1 LYFSH
6 EFDDVG
12 GGADGP
18 VTGIDAEG
26 FEEGEDTFVEGGGEG
41 MGDVGYYFWTGFFA
55 GFETVEGCDALFLG
69 FFGETGFLI

>member
-1 LYFSH
+1 MYFSH
-6 EFDDVG
+6 NFDDVR

-18 VTGIDAEG
+18 VTGVDAER
-26 FEEGEDTFVEGGGEG
+26 FEEREDTFVEGGGEG
-41 MGDVGYYFWTGFFA
+41 VGDVGYYFGTGFFA